1 MAFTAEQFRL
11 SPQFLLMNTWR
22 KNFFMN
28 ENVIARIK
36 LTAGQIG
43 YFDDL
48 TQIYLTHQNPVADVL
63 AGMNCTTL
71 VNAVRDGKICV
82 IEGSITQ
89 NSRVKRLFK
98 LPQITISAEKAVV
111 DDDNAEKEIQEVVE
125 EKTQTGET
133 VAVVQEQ
140 EVNDADIETEELVPE
155 SKTVKLTSKG
165 ETYTLEGFENASF
178 VSSDT
183 SVVTI
188 TKKGGKITAKSN
200 GETTVVASIPD
211 GDVTINV
218 VVDIPEDVVE
228 EVKEEQ

>member
-200 GETTVVASIPD
+200 GETTVVASTPD

>member
-1 MAFTAEQFRL
+1 
-11 SPQFLLMNTWR
+11 
-22 KNFFMN
+22 MN

-98 LPQITISAEKAVV
+98 LPQITVSAENAVV
-111 DDDNAEKEIQEVVE
+111 NDSTEKEIQEVVE
-125 EKTQTGET
+125 GETQTEEAAT
-133 VAVVQEQ
+133 AQEQ
-140 EVNDADIETEELVPE
+140 EVNDAEIEAEELAPE
-155 SKTVKLTSKG
+155 PKTVKLTSKG

-183 SVVTI
+183 SVVTV

-200 GETTVVASIPD
+200 GETTVVVSTPD

-218 VVDIPEDVVE
+218 VVDIPEDAVE

>member
-1 MAFTAEQFRL
+1 
-11 SPQFLLMNTWR
+11 
-22 KNFFMN
+22 MN

-71 VNAVRDGKICV
+71 VNAVRAGKICV

-89 NSRVKRLFK
+89 NSRVKQIFK
-98 LPQITISAEKAVV
+98 LPQITISAENDVV
-111 DDDNAEKEIQEVVE
+111 NSTTEKEIQEVE
-125 EKTQTGET
+125 EDV
-133 VAVVQEQ
+133 VAAQEQ
-140 EVNDADIETEELVPE
+140 EINDASIEAEELVQEP
-155 SKTVKLTSKG
+155 KTVKLTSKG

-183 SVVTI
+183 SVVTV

-200 GETTVVASIPD
+200 GETTVVVSTPD
-211 GDVTINV
+211 GDVTIDV
-218 VVDIPEDVVE
+218 VVDIPEDTE
-228 EVKEEQ
+228 KEVKEEQ

>member
-1 MAFTAEQFRL
+1 
-11 SPQFLLMNTWR
+11 
-22 KNFFMN
+22 MN

-98 LPQITISAEKAVV
+98 LPQITVSAENAVV
-111 DDDNAEKEIQEVVE
+111 NDSAEKEIQEVVE
-125 EKTQTGET
+125 EEKTQTEEAAT
-133 VAVVQEQ
+133 VQEQ
-140 EVNDADIETEELVPE
+140 EVNDAEIETEELTPE
-155 SKTVKLTSKG
+155 PKTVKLTSKG

-183 SVVTI
+183 SVVTV

-200 GETTVVASIPD
+200 GETTVVVSTPD

>member
-1 MAFTAEQFRL
+1 
-11 SPQFLLMNTWR
+11 
-22 KNFFMN
+22 MN

-71 VNAVRDGKICV
+71 VNAVRAGKICV

-89 NSRVKRLFK
+89 NSRVKQIFK
-98 LPQITISAEKAVV
+98 LPQITISAENDVV
-111 DDDNAEKEIQEVVE
+111 NNTTEKEIHEVTEE
-125 EKTQTGET
+125 EKTQIEEDI
-133 VAVVQEQ
+133 VAAQEQ
-140 EVNDADIETEELVPE
+140 EVNDASIEAKELAPE
-155 SKTVKLTSKG
+155 PKTVKLTSKG

-183 SVVTI
+183 SVVTV

-200 GETTVVASIPD
+200 GETTVVVSTPD
-211 GDVTINV
+211 GDVTIDV
-218 VVDIPEDVVE
+218 VVDIPENTAKEVKEVK

>member
-98 LPQITISAEKAVV
+98 LPQITVSAENAVV
-111 DDDNAEKEIQEVVE
+111 NDSAEKEIQEVVE
-125 EKTQTGET
+125 EEKTQTEEAAT
-133 VAVVQEQ
+133 VQEQ
-140 EVNDADIETEELVPE
+140 EVNDAEIETEELTPE
-155 SKTVKLTSKG
+155 PKTVKLTSKG

-183 SVVTI
+183 SVVTV

-200 GETTVVASIPD
+200 GETTVVVSTPD

>member
-1 MAFTAEQFRL
+1 
-11 SPQFLLMNTWR
+11 
-22 KNFFMN
+22 MN

-200 GETTVVASIPD
+200 GETTVVASTPD

>member
-1 MAFTAEQFRL
+1 
-11 SPQFLLMNTWR
+11 
-22 KNFFMN
+22 MN

-82 IEGSITQ
+82 TEGSITQ

-98 LPQITISAEKAVV
+98 LPQITVSAENAVV
-111 DDDNAEKEIQEVVE
+111 NDSAEKEIHEVVEE
-125 EKTQTGET
+125 EKTQTEEAAT
-133 VAVVQEQ
+133 VQEQ
-140 EVNDADIETEELVPE
+140 EVNDADIEAEELVPE

-200 GETTVVASIPD
+200 GETTVVASTPD

-218 VVDIPEDVVE
+218 VVDIPEDVAE

>member
-1 MAFTAEQFRL
+1 
-11 SPQFLLMNTWR
+11 
-22 KNFFMN
+22 MN

-36 LTAGQIG
+36 LAAGQIG

-98 LPQITISAEKAVV
+98 LPQITVSAENAVV
-111 DDDNAEKEIQEVVE
+111 NDSTEKEIQEVVE
-125 EKTQTGET
+125 EEKTQTEE
-133 VAVVQEQ
+133 VATVQEQ
-140 EVNDADIETEELVPE
+140 EVNDAEIEAEELASEP
-155 SKTVKLTSKG
+155 KTVKLTSKG

-183 SVVTI
+183 SVVTV

-200 GETTVVASIPD
+200 GETTVVVSTPD

-218 VVDIPEDVVE
+218 VVDIPEDAVE

>member
-1 MAFTAEQFRL
+1 
-11 SPQFLLMNTWR
+11 
-22 KNFFMN
+22 MN

-98 LPQITISAEKAVV
+98 LPQITVSAENAVV
-111 DDDNAEKEIQEVVE
+111 NDSAEKEIQEVVE
-125 EKTQTGET
+125 EETQTEEAAT
-133 VAVVQEQ
+133 AQEQ
-140 EVNDADIETEELVPE
+140 EVNDAEIEAEELAPE
-155 SKTVKLTSKG
+155 PKTVKLTSKG
-165 ETYTLEGFENASF
+165 ETYTLEGFENAAF

-183 SVVTI
+183 SVVTV

-200 GETTVVASIPD
+200 GETTVVVSTPD